1 MENNIYF
8 GKINFYGTS
17 KMPIIELCIDDKTV
31 GYLSPFRGYKFQ
43 VSGTLEGQR
52 DIGSSQVI
60 GLGNVWNSRRDETN
74 NKLVSSNL
82 SWEETRKELLKG
94 QAMIALFQFQSFKK
108 ALIKFAKF
116 GKKTLSNGEEV
127 WVNDDLDYFI
137 KEVAIWLNSMM

>member
-31 GYLSPFRGYKFQ
+31 GYLSPFRGYSFQ
-43 VSGTLEGQR
+43 VSETLNGHR
-52 DIGSSQVI
+52 DMGSSQVI
-60 GLGNVWNSRRDETN
+60 GLGNIWKSRRDETN

-82 SWEETRKELLKG
+82 SWDETKKEILKG
-94 QAMIALFQFQSFKK
+94 QAMIALSQFQTLKK
-108 ALIKFAKF
+108 ALIKYGRF
-116 GKKTLSNGEEV
+116 GKKILSTEEEV

-137 KEVAIWLNSMM
+137 EEVAIWLNSQM